1 MKRKHNGGYSL
12 IEVLIAMAVLGIITV
27 PTTSALLTAHRMNVK
42 AEQMLE
48 AQLEVSSAV
57 ESLMATGIASGTD
70 YSNIETSFNVK
81 VDPPERVIEGGV
93 QQPYY
98 KVVVTSEDDDSVTVT
113 TYIRETP
120 KPPASPENP
129 KNGGSTNEET

>member
-57 ESLMATGIASGTD
+57 ESLMATGIVSSADHSE
-70 YSNIETSFNVK
+70 IENTFNVTIQK
-81 VDPPERVIEGGV
+81 EQAKSEGNALL
-93 QQPYY
+93 PYY
-98 KVVVTSEDDDSVTVT
+98 NVTVT
-113 TYIRETP
+113 SKEVDSVSVDTQIRMV
-120 KPPASPENP
+120 
-129 KNGGSTNEET
+129 G

>member
-48 AQLEVSSAV
+48 AQLDVSSEV
-57 ESLMATGIASGTD
+57 EKLMATGAKLGN
-70 YSNIETSFNVK
+70 YSTEKVDVKVVQVDGVTSYYEVTVNSRIENVK
-81 VDPPERVIEGGV
+81 DV
-93 QQPYY
+93 
-98 KVVVTSEDDDSVTVT
+98 SVTT
-113 TYIRETP
+113 HIRKALT
-120 KPPASPENP
+120 
-129 KNGGSTNEET
+129 NGGS

>member
-48 AQLEVSSAV
+48 AQLDVSSAV
-57 ESLMATGIASGTD
+57 ESLMATGVNKATNYD
-70 YSNIETSFNVK
+70 TELVNIEVEDVS
-81 VDPPERVIEGGV
+81 GV
-93 QQPYY
+93 TAYY
-98 KVVVTSEDDDSVTVT
+98 KVTVNSQIENVKDVSVT
-113 TYIRETP
+113 TYIRKAP
-120 KPPASPENP
+120 I
-129 KNGGSTNEET
+129 NGGG

>member
-48 AQLEVSSAV
+48 AQLDVSSAV
-57 ESLMATGIASGTD
+57 ETLMATGVVNNHDYGTEQVD
-70 YSNIETSFNVK
+70 VTVET
-81 VDPPERVIEGGV
+81 VDGV
-93 QQPYY
+93 VSYY
-98 KVVVTSEDDDSVTVT
+98 KVTVKSNVNDMEDVSVT
-113 TYIRETP
+113 TYIRKAVVAP
-120 KPPASPENP
+120 
-129 KNGGSTNEET
+129 GGG

>member
-48 AQLEVSSAV
+48 AQLEVSSVV
-57 ESLMATGIASGTD
+57 EELMAKGISRGKNANDTFVIDDVTVTIKEKKATYYKVTVEKNNPTGENLDVS
-70 YSNIETSFNVK
+70 IETHI
-81 VDPPERVIEGGV
+81 RATAGGV
-93 QQPYY
+93 Q
-98 KVVVTSEDDDSVTVT
+98 
-113 TYIRETP
+113 
-120 KPPASPENP
+120 
-129 KNGGSTNEET
+129 